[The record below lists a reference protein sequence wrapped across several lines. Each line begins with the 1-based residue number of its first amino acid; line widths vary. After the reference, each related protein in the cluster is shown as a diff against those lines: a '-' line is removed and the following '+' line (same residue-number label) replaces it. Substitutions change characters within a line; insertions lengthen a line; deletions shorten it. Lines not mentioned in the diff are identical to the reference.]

1 MSKTIIQAVL
11 DLQAA
16 EKSYLSALQTYN
28 SNKDALNVTKQRFD
42 AGFVNTLDYNTAVT
56 NYNKSQNDMIEAKYQ
71 MIFRSKVIDYY
82 IGNPIS
88 L

>member
-1 MSKTIIQAVL
+1 LL

-16 EKSYLSALQTYN
+16 DKSYQSALQTYQ
-28 SNKDALNVTKQRFD
+28 SNKEALNITKQRFD

-56 NYNKSQNDMIEAKYQ
+56 NYDKSQNDMIEARYQ
-71 MIFRSKVIDYY
+71 MVFRSKVIDYY
-82 IGNPIS
+82 LGNPIT